1 MDHTPEDAGPYRG
14 NPSQVMHPA
23 ILPGLEKVT
32 VSGVTSQAAFV
43 EKQLSGSSTYYG
55 PLKVDE
61 HAAIVV
67 KVLLHTQKCV

>member
-32 VSGVTSQAAFV
+32 VSGVTSAFV
-43 EKQLSGSSTYYG
+43 EKQLSGSSTYSG
-55 PLKVDE
+55 PLKVNE
-61 HAAIVV
+61 HAAIAV